1 MFGASATVDLPF
13 NPDLAI
19 VNIRHYDSAL
29 EKGFIAEKL
38 RSFFPG
44 KAIDLI
50 KWKDIRSDRATGVY
64 IGPGKGGLRGMILT
78 LSVCRNR
85 QALDISV
92 QAPSY
97 VPWMFVILC
106 LIGFAMPPLWLLL
119 ALGWWSINVQ
129 SKRFVKVLAAEL
141 IAMPPGD

>member
-1 MFGASATVDLPF
+1 MFGANATVDTRFDPNLVI
-13 NPDLAI
+13 A
-19 VNIRHYDSAL
+19 NIKHYNAAL
-29 EKGFIAEKL
+29 DKGFIAEKL

-44 KAIDLI
+44 KAMDLI
-50 KWKDIRSDRATGVY
+50 KWKDIRSDQATGVY
-64 IGPGKGGLRGMILT
+64 IGPGKGGLKGMIVT

-85 QALDISV
+85 QALNISV

-97 VPWMFVILC
+97 VPWVLVVFC

-119 ALGWWSINVQ
+119 ALSWWSINVQ

-141 IAMPPGD
+141 IAMPSGN